1 MIAYLKGSV
10 LEKGKDYAIILCGDP
25 SSSATGTGIGY
36 RVQLHERTLMALTK
50 GENVN
55 LYTHQVVREDSQ
67 ELFGF
72 ATMRELEFFWR
83 LTTVSGV
90 GPKMAMHLLAVG
102 MIETLS
108 RAIDKGDVEFLSSAQ
123 GVGKK
128 TAQRVVLEL
137 RGKLIDDDGT
147 MPESEGEVVSAL
159 ENLGYPR
166 SKAREAVKTLDPNG
180 TTQQKIKAALKVL
193 SR

>member
-10 LEKGKDYAIILCGDP
+10 LEKGKDYAIILCGD
-25 SSSATGTGIGY
+25 IGY
-36 RVQLHERTLMALTK
+36 RVQMHERTLVALVK

-67 ELFGF
+67 DLFGF

-137 RGKLIDDDGT
+137 RGKLVDDDGT

-166 SKAREAVKTLDPNG
+166 NKAREAVKTLDPDG